1 MSRSRRPNKHRSKC
15 GPSGTCDV
23 CNPDMR
29 VKRATVETP
38 EQLASDESF
47 AQIGREVDA
56 VRLAEDA
63 RYAMPDAFF
72 AIFGMVRVKG

>member
-1 MSRSRRPNKHRSKC
+1 MSRSRRPDKRSKC

-38 EQLASDESF
+38 EE
-47 AQIGREVDA
+47 
-56 VRLAEDA
+56 LAEEDG
-63 RYAMPDAFF
+63 RYAAADAFF
-72 AIFGMVRVKG
+72 AIFGMTRVR